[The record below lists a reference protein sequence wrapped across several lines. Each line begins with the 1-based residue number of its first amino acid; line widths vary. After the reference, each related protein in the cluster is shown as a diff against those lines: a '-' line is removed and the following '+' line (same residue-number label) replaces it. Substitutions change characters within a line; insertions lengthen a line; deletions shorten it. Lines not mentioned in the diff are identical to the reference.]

1 MESVDELYAAFQTTE
16 LTGPSK
22 EDTKQMKWSI
32 GFNSSNFFDS
42 IWSKNDSYLRVVDV
56 RYYSMIIHN
65 RTNPNLTVLKLIDYN
80 QVNSG
85 NLT

>member
-1 MESVDELYAAFQTTE
+1 MESVDELYAAFQTAE

-22 EDTKQMKWSI
+22 EDTKQMKWGI
-32 GFNSSNFFDS
+32 GFNSKHFFDS

-56 RYYSMIIHN
+56 RCYSMIIHN
-65 RTNPNLTVLKLIDYN
+65 RTNPNLTVLKLTDYN